1 MIINAPVID
10 AMIPKMHLGPIFSP
24 RKRKAPEVV
33 KTGFMS
39 VIAVASANPT
49 FEMLKI
55 ISRWQPL
62 KQQNVTTEAWDSWTW
77 LPLKVV
83 A

>member
-39 VIAVASANPT
+39 MIAVASANPT
-49 FEMLKI
+49 FEMLKNN
-55 ISRWQPL
+55 
-62 KQQNVTTEAWDSWTW
+62 KQVAAIKTTERNN
-77 LPLKVV
+77 
-83 A
+83 